1 MSKNAQLAE
10 RQYIIGGFFILVAI
24 IYMMRLFYLQII
36 DDQYKLDARNNAFR
50 YRTEYPVRGYIFDRK
65 GKLLVMNAQSYDL
78 VVTPKQVKGC
88 DTVAL
93 CEILEIDKSEFLK
106 RIKKASQAPN
116 SPRKESIFEKQLS
129 PEVYAALQEKLYRF
143 KGFDVQSRTVRKYPK
158 AIAANLLG
166 YVGEVSKEKA
176 AKDPY
181 YKEGDYIGVSGIEK
195 SYEEALR
202 GIKGTQIVM
211 VDVHNKT
218 KGRYMDGQFDTLAIG
233 GKALYSSIDA
243 ELQEYGEKLMRG
255 KKGSI
260 VAIEP
265 ATGEI
270 LCLVSSPSYDPNL
283 LVGGKTRAKNYA
295 RLLLDTINVP
305 LFNRATQAMYPPGSI
320 FKLID
325 ALIGQKD
332 GVLKTSTVYP
342 CHGGYPPM
350 GGKPK
355 CHHHPAADLT
365 MSIQYS
371 CNSYYSYVFRSIVD
385 QPAYHH
391 FKDGYNHWRE
401 AVMSFGPGT
410 KLGYDIPY
418 EKPGNVPS
426 EKYYDKVFGKN
437 GWRSNTIVSLG
448 IGQAELTIVPIQMAN
463 VMCIIANKG
472 YYYTPHV
479 IKGVGHEKKLDT
491 TFTRKHFVYVQEQEY
506 YDNVINGM
514 QKVVDA
520 GTAATSKIKDIVV
533 CGKTGTAQNPH
544 GKDHAVFVAFAP
556 RENPKIAIAC
566 VVENSGFGG
575 VYAAPIVSLLIEK
588 YLKGEI
594 TRPEMEKR
602 MMEVDLINNKNL
614 IPTKHH

>member
-1 MSKNAQLAE
+1 MSKNAQLSN
-10 RQYIIGGFFILVAI
+10 RQYIVGGFFILIAI
-24 IYMMRLFYLQII
+24 VYISRLFYIQII
-36 DDQYKLDARNNAFR
+36 DDQYKMDARNNAFR

-65 GKLLVMNAQSYDL
+65 GKLLVMNAPSYDL

-93 CEILEIDKSEFLK
+93 CEILEIDKAEFLR
-106 RIKKASQAPN
+106 RIKKACQAPN

-129 PEVYAALQEKLYRF
+129 PAVYAALQEKLYRF
-143 KGFDVQSRTVRKYPK
+143 KGFDVQSRTIRKYPRS
-158 AIAANLLG
+158 IAAHLLG

-176 AKDPY
+176 ANDPY
-181 YKEGDYIGVSGIEK
+181 YREGDYIGVSGIER

-202 GIKGTQIVM
+202 GKKGVQIVM

-218 KGRYMDGQFDTLAIG
+218 KGRYMNGLYDTLAVS
-233 GKALYSSIDA
+233 GKALFSSIDA
-243 ELQEYGEKLMRG
+243 ELQEYGEKLMHG

-265 ATGEI
+265 QTGEI
-270 LCLVSSPSYDPNL
+270 LCVVSNPGYDPNL
-283 LVGGKTRAKNYA
+283 LVGGKLRSKNYA
-295 RLLLDTINVP
+295 LLQADTLNVP

-342 CHGGYPPM
+342 CHSGYPPM

-355 CHHHPAADLT
+355 CHAHPACDLT
-365 MSIQYS
+365 HSIQQS

-385 QPAYHH
+385 QPAYPR
-391 FKDGYNHWRE
+391 FKDGYQHWHD

-410 KLGYDIPY
+410 RLGYDIPY

-426 EKYYDKVFGKN
+426 VKYYNKVFGEN

-463 VMCIIANKG
+463 VMCIIANHG
-472 YYYTPHV
+472 FYYIPHV
-479 IKGVGHEKKLDT
+479 IKGVGVDKKLDT
-491 TFTRKHFVYVQEQEY
+491 TFTRKHYAYVTDHQIYE
-506 YDNVINGM
+506 NVIDGM
-514 QKVVDA
+514 QLVVES
-520 GTAATSKIKDIVV
+520 GTARTSRIKDINM

-544 GKDHAVFVAFAP
+544 GEDHAVFVAFAP

-575 VYAAPIVSLLIEK
+575 TYAAPIVSLMVEK
-588 YLKGEI
+588 YLKGAI
-594 TRPEMEKR
+594 TRPEIEKR
-602 MMEVDLINNKNL
+602 MMEVDIIHRKNL
-614 IPTKHH
+614 IPTRHH